1 MLLSAI
7 LCFIDQRV
15 ASLLYHH
22 FKGKL
27 KIHKRFFAKFFCTTI
42 VVIFQIIF
50 DKDCSVAKK
59 PQSPID
65 QTELNEIKSTQ
76 HNNSTSQPLPSF
88 NLGLRQHSTPKF
100 PKPKTSNLSNT
111 NRPTSNIHVDTNE
124 IQIHQ
129 EQTDSVTDF
138 FTARETAL

>member
-7 LCFIDQRV
+7 LCFIDQRL

-22 FKGKL
+22 FKDNL
-27 KIHKRFFAKFFCTTI
+27 SIHKRFFAKFFCTTI

-76 HNNSTSQPLPSF
+76 PNNSTSHPLPSF
-88 NLGLRQHSTPKF
+88 NLGTRQYSTPKF
-100 PKPKTSNLSNT
+100 PKPKNSNLCNT
-111 NRPTSNIHVDTNE
+111 TRVDTCE
-124 IQIHQ
+124 LQIHQ
-129 EQTDSVTDF
+129 ENSDSGTDF
-138 FTARETAL
+138 VTARETTL